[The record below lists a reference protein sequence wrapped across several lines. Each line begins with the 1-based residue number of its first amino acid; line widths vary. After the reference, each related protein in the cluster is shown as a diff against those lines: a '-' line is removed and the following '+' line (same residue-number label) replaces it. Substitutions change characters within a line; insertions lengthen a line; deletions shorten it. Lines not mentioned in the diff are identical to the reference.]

1 MQPPEQPSTVEGQQP
16 MDTGAPPTVEGQ
28 PTVDTGAP
36 PPTEGQDMN
45 VGAQEAVSNL
55 TKNIPK
61 IDPKQLLNM
70 NPDSILFKPFAL
82 IVLIV
87 IIILYWVFFGLI
99 YQNEYFKNA
108 SIFWVTII
116 TLLFLLFSK

>member
-1 MQPPEQPSTVEGQQP
+1 MQPSDQPPMDTGAQPPTTDQPP
-16 MDTGAPPTVEGQ
+16 MDTGAPPTTEGE
-28 PTVDTGAP
+28 

-70 NPDSILFKPFAL
+70 NPDSPVFKPFAL
-82 IVLIV
+82 IILIV

-116 TLLFLLFSK
+116 IVLFLLFSK

>member
-1 MQPPEQPSTVEGQQP
+1 MQPPEEQPMYTGAQPPTTDQPP
-16 MDTGAPPTVEGQ
+16 MDTGAPQ
-28 PTVDTGAP
+28 
-36 PPTEGQDMN
+36 PTEGQDMN

-55 TKNIPK
+55 TKKIPK

>member
-1 MQPPEQPSTVEGQQP
+1 MQPSDQPPIDTGAQPPTTDQPP
-16 MDTGAPPTVEGQ
+16 MDTGAPPT
-28 PTVDTGAP
+28 
-36 PPTEGQDMN
+36 TEGQDMN

-70 NPDSILFKPFAL
+70 NPDSVVFKPFAL
-82 IVLIV
+82 IILIV

>member
-1 MQPPEQPSTVEGQQP
+1 MQPSDQPPMDTGAQPPTTDQPP
-16 MDTGAPPTVEGQ
+16 MDTGAPPTTEGE
-28 PTVDTGAP
+28 

-70 NPDSILFKPFAL
+70 NPDSPVFKPFAL
-82 IVLIV
+82 IILIV
-87 IIILYWVFFGLI
+87 IIILYWFFFGLI

-116 TLLFLLFSK
+116 TVLFLLFSK

>member
-1 MQPPEQPSTVEGQQP
+1 MQPSDQQS
-16 MDTGAPPTVEGQ
+16 MDTAAPPTVEGQ
-28 PTVDTGAP
+28 PPIDTTDQQP
-36 PPTEGQDMN
+36 IEGQDMN

-70 NPDSILFKPFAL
+70 NPDSVVFKPFAL
-82 IVLIV
+82 IILVV
-87 IIILYWVFFGLI
+87 IIILYWFFFGLI

-108 SIFWVTII
+108 SIFWVIII

>member
-1 MQPPEQPSTVEGQQP
+1 MQPPYLPPMNTVQL
-16 MDTGAPPTVEGQ
+16 
-28 PTVDTGAP
+28 
-36 PPTEGQDMN
+36 PTEGQDAMN
-45 VGAQEAVSNL
+45 VGAEPPTGAQEAISNV

-82 IVLIV
+82 IILIV
-87 IIILYWVFFGLI
+87 IIILYWFFFGLI

>member
-1 MQPPEQPSTVEGQQP
+1 MQPSDQQS

-28 PTVDTGAP
+28 PPMDTGAQ
-36 PPTEGQDMN
+36 PPTTDQQPIEGQDMN
-45 VGAQEAVSNL
+45 VGAQEAVSYL

-70 NPDSILFKPFAL
+70 NPDSVVFKPFAL
-82 IVLIV
+82 IILVV
-87 IIILYWVFFGLI
+87 IIILYWFFFGLI

-108 SIFWVTII
+108 SIFWVIII